1 MYSNIGK
8 VYLFRFFKEIHFFG
22 AVGVP
27 FFLDWLQV
35 SYTQIFL
42 LQAWFSG
49 WVFLLEIPTGVVADK
64 HGRKVSLLLGVLS
77 MFSAWLLFGLV
88 RNYYALYL
96 AEFVAAA
103 GFALVSGADRA
114 LLYDSLLEE
123 EKKDKK
129 LYLSR
134 YEAAATLATLLGFPI
149 GSAIANSSILE
160 YPATLPLTFLLT
172 AATALVA
179 AVITSTFR
187 EPKRETL
194 QEKPLQAGIEG
205 FKFIFREQRLRPF
218 ALNSV
223 IIGALTFFIF
233 WFYQPVLGEA
243 NVSLRYYGFVAAGFN
258 LLGFLLLL
266 NVRRVEEYF
275 SMESILLYTA
285 LIPGILLVG
294 MAVFNNALFVIFSI
308 IGAGGLKMLRQPI
321 LVDFMNQHIESANRA
336 TVLSGVSM
344 LERMIVFILYPLVG
358 LVADVSVSY
367 VLLGLGVLIIVFS
380 FTTRIEASHL

>member
-64 HGRKVSLLLGVLS
+64 HGRKISLLLGVLS

-88 RNYYALYL
+88 RNYYALYF

-123 EKKDKK
+123 DKKDKK

-134 YEAAATLATLLGFPI
+134 YEAAATLATLVGFPV

-179 AVITSTFR
+179 AVITCTLR
-187 EPKRETL
+187 EPKRKTL

-233 WFYQPVLGEA
+233 WFYQPILGEA
-243 NVSLRYYGFVAAGFN
+243 KVSLRYYGLVAAGFN

-266 NVRRVEEYF
+266 NLRRVENYF

-294 MAVFNNALFVIFSI
+294 MAVFNNALFVIFAI
-308 IGAGGLKMLRQPI
+308 IGAGG
-321 LVDFMNQHIESANRA
+321 
-336 TVLSGVSM
+336 
-344 LERMIVFILYPLVG
+344 
-358 LVADVSVSY
+358 
-367 VLLGLGVLIIVFS
+367 
-380 FTTRIEASHL
+380 